1 MLNIYYCPNCGKFH
15 FADEIG
21 IAETYKKCS
30 HCFSD
35 LAINTQKSKAEYDAM
50 DEVSKNEFKSS
61 IKERFT
67 LSNVKREI
75 ENLEAKKKEE
85 NWSAKQEATGIRYEY
100 SQSDKSKMSGITTTI
115 TNKFYDDR
123 IVQIISQ
130 SDVPEM
136 PNQTVAFIKD
146 ICLLKL
152 RAVDLLKEI
161 QIEFWFSE
169 GDGKMNLLTKYEFE
183 YNGKM
188 YQTNHYTVMKEIY
201 DFLVNQIAKF
211 KQLPKM

>member
-85 NWSAKQEATGIRYEY
+85 KWSAKQEATGIRHEY
-100 SQSDKSKMSGITTTI
+100 IQSEKSKLSGTTTTI
-115 TNKFYDDR
+115 THKFYDDR
-123 IVQIISQ
+123 IVVITSY
-130 SDVPEM
+130 SDKTIPDEIV
-136 PNQTVAFIKD
+136 FFLKD
-146 ICLLKL
+146 LTALKL
-152 RAVDLLKEI
+152 YPAPLNEVYIKFKLLME
-161 QIEFWFSE
+161 SE
-169 GDGKMNLLTKYEFE
+169 ELFLKPGEFE
-183 YNGKM
+183 YNNKKFNS
-188 YQTNHYTVMKEIY
+188 NHYETMRAIF

-211 KQLPKM
+211 KQPPKM